1 MNKTGWILS
10 VVGLLIIIAA
20 ITLFV
25 LPASTQA
32 PTITNQ
38 HATTTPAEDLR
49 PQIAGRIV
57 VDTLKVG
64 DTVASP
70 ITITGTAK
78 GWYFEASFP
87 VEVRNASGTIL
98 AQGPAQ
104 AQSDWM
110 VDAFVPFTITLSF
123 SAQPA
128 SSTGTVVFHKDNPS
142 GLPEND
148 ESLTIPVVF

>member
-25 LPASTQA
+25 LPSNTQA
-32 PTITNQ
+32 PTTNNYQ
-38 HATTTPAEDLR
+38 QATTTQDTR
-49 PQIAGRIV
+49 PQIAGRII

-64 DTVASP
+64 DTVTSP
-70 ITITGTAK
+70 LAITGTAK

-98 AQGPAQ
+98 AQAPAQ

-110 VDAFVPFTITLSF
+110 VDAFVPFAITLTF
-123 SAQPA
+123 PAQPA
-128 SSTGTVVFHKDNPS
+128 SSTGTIVFRKDNPS

-148 ESLTIPVVF
+148 ESLTVPVVF